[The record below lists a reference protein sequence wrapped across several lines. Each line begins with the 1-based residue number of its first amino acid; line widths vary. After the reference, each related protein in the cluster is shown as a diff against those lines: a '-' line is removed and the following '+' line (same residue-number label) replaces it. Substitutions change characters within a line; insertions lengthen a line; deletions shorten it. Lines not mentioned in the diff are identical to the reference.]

1 MSHNLLIG
9 MMINIAHNM
18 NSQQV
23 NKGGQCDTAPLIR
36 LEAENAAIM
45 SIITKINRLDH
56 NESIMNDLICINKP
70 AKQ

>member
-1 MSHNLLIG
+1 
-9 MMINIAHNM
+9 M
-18 NSQQV
+18 NSQQK

-56 NESIMNDLICINKP
+56 KEAITDLFKIVKANESIINDLRR
-70 AKQ
+70 KQKVNS